1 MRTGQIDACFQNE
14 EKTMSK
20 YNLKE
25 SLRSYFGFDKFKG
38 SQEERLLRIFFKSRT
53 PL

>member
-38 SQEERLLRIFFKSRT
+38 SQEEIIENLLQKKNK
-53 PL
+53 L